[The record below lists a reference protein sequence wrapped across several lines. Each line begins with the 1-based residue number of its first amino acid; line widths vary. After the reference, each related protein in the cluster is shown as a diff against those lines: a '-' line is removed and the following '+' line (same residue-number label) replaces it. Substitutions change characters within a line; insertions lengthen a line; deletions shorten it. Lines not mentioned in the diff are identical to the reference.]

1 MIQQFKEWYRQHLS
15 DPQIVILLTLLV
27 CGFLLIIFLGD
38 MLAPVFAAIVIAYLL
53 EGLINLLERIRI
65 SRKIAMPAVFS
76 MFILGLLTVI
86 IVFLPLLSKQI
97 AQMIQELPALIANGQ
112 KELMQMPQQ
121 YPELI
126 SQSQITQF
134 IGFLKSEITR
144 LGQYA
149 LSISIA
155 SVRSVITVIIYLI
168 LVPLMVFFFL
178 KDKTKILA
186 WLKAFL
192 PDNTRLAAEVWHEA
206 NLQVSNYV
214 RGKIWEIA
222 IVWVASYILFSILG
236 LKFALLVSMA
246 VGLSVLAP
254 YIGATLMFF
263 PVALIGFFQWGVTS
277 DFFWVMIAYGILQA
291 LDGNL
296 LAPLLLSEVVDLHPV
311 AIIVAILVFG
321 GFWGMWGLFFAI
333 PLATLVHAVLKT
345 WFKHIKEKDQPAPTP
360 QPEITT

>member
-1 MIQQFKEWYRQHLS
+1 MLQQFKKWYRQHLS
-15 DPQIVILLTLLV
+15 DPQIVILLTLLI
-27 CGFLLIIFLGD
+27 CGFLLIIFFGD
-38 MLAPVFAAIVIAYLL
+38 VLAPVFAAIVIAYLL
-53 EGLINLLERIRI
+53 EGLVALLVRIRI
-65 SRKIAMPAVFS
+65 PRKIAMPVVFS
-76 MFILGLLTVI
+76 LFILGVLSVI
-86 IVFLPLLSKQI
+86 IIFLPLLSKQI
-97 AQMIQELPALIANGQ
+97 AQMIQELPVLVANGQ
-112 KELMQMPQQ
+112 KELMQMPDQ

-126 SQSQITQF
+126 STSQITDF
-134 IGFLKSEITR
+134 ISFLKSEITR
-144 LGQYA
+144 LGQHL

-155 SVRSVITVIIYLI
+155 SVRSIMTIVIYLI

-178 KDKTKILA
+178 KDKFKIMA
-186 WLKAFL
+186 WLKTLL
-192 PDNTRLAAEVWHEA
+192 PDNTRLAAEVWQEA
-206 NLQVSNYV
+206 NVQVSNYV
-214 RGKIWEIA
+214 RGKIWEIV
-222 IVWVASYILFSILG
+222 IVWVASYALFTILG

-263 PVALIGFFQWGVTS
+263 PVALIGFFQWGLTP
-277 DFFWVMIAYGILQA
+277 DFFWVMITYGILQA

-345 WFKHIKEKDQPAPTP
+345 WFKHIKEKNQPDPSPAP
-360 QPEITT
+360 EAAS